1 MCGRYVVTNSVAK
14 TSRIVKKTI
23 NVENTENY
31 NAYPQQDLPV
41 IKKYINGSTLEKL
54 KWGIIPYWAQNK
66 DFRPLINARI
76 ETINEKNS
84 FKKLIKINRCVVVAD
99 GFYEWK
105 RENKIKRPHFFFR
118 VDEKTI
124 FFAGIYQKNQFCL
137 ITEDSNLNIKQVHNR
152 QPVIIDEKDIKLY
165 LNIEIDAKKL
175 LMKRKRPKLEFYEI
189 SKNVNKPNN
198 NNQSLI
204 QRI

>member
-1 MCGRYVVTNSVAK
+1 M
-14 TSRIVKKTI
+14 
-23 NVENTENY
+23 
-31 NAYPQQDLPV
+31 
-41 IKKYINGSTLEKL
+41 
-54 KWGIIPYWAQNK
+54 
-66 DFRPLINARI
+66 
-76 ETINEKNS
+76 
-84 FKKLIKINRCVVVAD
+84 
-99 GFYEWK
+99 
-105 RENKIKRPHFFFR
+105 
-118 VDEKTI
+118 
-124 FFAGIYQKNQFCL
+124 

-175 LMKRKRPKLEFYEI
+175 LMNRERPKLEFYEI